1 MLGRLKNE
9 HLDPVLERVG
19 GPDGAKVN
27 YGEIMNGWKKIKT
40 DFDSKAVGAKD
51 VMANIFFKYNQVK
64 NDAIITTV

>member
-1 MLGRLKNE
+1 LGRLKNE